1 MNAEQKLLFDE
12 LTELQQRTATG
23 VLAGMSQRAAYFA
36 AGGTAKSDESA
47 DSTVATML
55 SNVKVVA
62 FMDAMKLQAV
72 SNAVMGR
79 QEMLERLTLLGRKR
93 VKDVVR
99 FKTAEVG
106 RDMETGQPLMQTA
119 WEIPDS
125 VLQDD
130 EALSVIESLEVGKFG
145 PKIKTYS
152 SIQAMTLL
160 AKLQGFEAPGK
171 LELTGKDGQPIK
183 TQEVKDLTDEEL
195 DEELAK
201 HGIKR

>member
-72 SNAVMGR
+72 SDAIMSR
-79 QEMLERLTLLGRKR
+79 EEMLARLSLFARKG
-93 VKDVVR
+93 VKDIVR
-99 FKTAEVG
+99 FETAQIG
-106 RDMETGQPLMQTA
+106 MNMETGEPVLQTG
-119 WEIPDS
+119 WFIPDD
-125 VLQDD
+125 VPEENL
-130 EALSVIESLEVGKFG
+130 AIIESLEGGKSA

-152 SIQAMTLL
+152 ALQAMQQI
-160 AKLQGFEAPGK
+160 AKLQGYEAAQK
-171 LELTGKDGQPIK
+171 VDNTHRIVDDG
-183 TQEVKDLTDEEL
+183 TNEW
-195 DEELAK
+195 
-201 HGIKR
+201 